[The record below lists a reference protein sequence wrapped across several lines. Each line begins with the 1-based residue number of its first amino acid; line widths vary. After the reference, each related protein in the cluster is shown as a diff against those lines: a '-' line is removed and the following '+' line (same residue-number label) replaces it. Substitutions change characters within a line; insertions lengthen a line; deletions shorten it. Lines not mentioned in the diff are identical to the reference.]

1 LKGLYIF
8 LISLVLA
15 LVVGGIFLFKF
26 WEQRKQLVVW
36 DLVPESAILVYE
48 STKTVENWNEIQDKA
63 VWDNLEQ
70 IPYYA
75 SIGTKVKLLDSLSGS
90 EGKLHKLLMSKPFV
104 FSLHRVSQTDLDYLF
119 FISLDDVSDFELIK
133 TLVARYQTRDDF
145 RFQDRSYQDI
155 LIHEAVNKE
164 YEEVFSYLIHKNYFI
179 GSFTPFLVEDVI
191 RNISGQT
198 KNSFALANAGLFEV
212 AKLDNDQ
219 GNIYINNAKIPQLL
233 SVFAKETLSPSLLP
247 LGHLANSTFL
257 DIKIT
262 DEQILLNGFTV
273 TEPEDNPYLISVAGT
288 QGRSLDFEGLIS
300 NEVATLYHLTF
311 HNADIWHQKLRAYW
325 KQHHK
330 EQLDAWESLESQY
343 GWNPAKLITS
353 QRHGLAMAV
362 TGTVDDESPQRL
374 IYLRFSD
381 PVEGFN
387 QLTEA
392 AEKSA
397 MTKGDSVYVE
407 RYSGSEIRQISI
419 KELPSK
425 LWGGLFGGFEQSFF
439 MPLEEYIVI
448 GNSIQSLKELVTA
461 VENEETWGRSI
472 TKSEFL
478 ENSLQEANLSY
489 YVNLDKAW
497 NLLDQQ
503 LSADWKAFL
512 ELHANSLK
520 KFELLALQFSDIGD
534 KFYTT
539 GVLTYNGENPD
550 PMILPRFQQQQ
561 QVYTE
566 ARITS
571 RPFVVKNHNNGGRE
585 VLFQD
590 SLNYL
595 YLIGAQGRLLW
606 QDSLAGSIKGELSQI
621 DYYKNNKL
629 QYLLASENQIHIID
643 RNGNSIDGFPISVP
657 TNTRLRNV
665 RAIDYDN
672 SKRYRLIA
680 SDESG
685 HVYMFDKQGKLLDG
699 WNPKILQDQLLL
711 APQHIRVRG
720 KDCIIAVQENGV
732 IHVMNRRGNPYPG
745 FPFDLGGSTAGP
757 LFIDQGT
764 NFENTSFTAITTQGQ
779 IFKFDLHGKVQEKR
793 QLVKPSVD
801 TRYQL
806 CIEPLNR
813 HYIIKRQNANRLGV
827 LNRKGDVVF
836 EKDYLST
843 ADLRLQYY
851 LLGNDHSIYAVSDPV
866 QQFTYFYNQDG
877 ILVNSSPIESTGEIA
892 LLYFENQR
900 QHNIYSVYDNMYA
913 LQSF

>member
-1 LKGLYIF
+1 
-8 LISLVLA
+8 
-15 LVVGGIFLFKF
+15 
-26 WEQRKQLVVW
+26 
-36 DLVPESAILVYE
+36 
-48 STKTVENWNEIQDKA
+48 
-63 VWDNLEQ
+63 
-70 IPYYA
+70 
-75 SIGTKVKLLDSLSGS
+75 
-90 EGKLHKLLMSKPFV
+90 
-104 FSLHRVSQTDLDYLF
+104 
-119 FISLDDVSDFELIK
+119 
-133 TLVARYQTRDDF
+133 
-145 RFQDRSYQDI
+145 
-155 LIHEAVNKE
+155 
-164 YEEVFSYLIHKNYFI
+164 
-179 GSFTPFLVEDVI
+179 
-191 RNISGQT
+191 
-198 KNSFALANAGLFEV
+198 
-212 AKLDNDQ
+212 
-219 GNIYINNAKIPQLL
+219 
-233 SVFAKETLSPSLLP
+233 
-247 LGHLANSTFL
+247 
-257 DIKIT
+257 
-262 DEQILLNGFTV
+262 
-273 TEPEDNPYLISVAGT
+273 
-288 QGRSLDFEGLIS
+288 
-300 NEVATLYHLTF
+300 
-311 HNADIWHQKLRAYW
+311 
-325 KQHHK
+325 
-330 EQLDAWESLESQY
+330 
-343 GWNPAKLITS
+343 
-353 QRHGLAMAV
+353 
-362 TGTVDDESPQRL
+362 
-374 IYLRFSD
+374 
-381 PVEGFN
+381 
-387 QLTEA
+387 
-392 AEKSA
+392 
-397 MTKGDSVYVE
+397 
-407 RYSGSEIRQISI
+407 
-419 KELPSK
+419 
-425 LWGGLFGGFEQSFF
+425 
-439 MPLEEYIVI
+439 
-448 GNSIQSLKELVTA
+448 
-461 VENEETWGRSI
+461 
-472 TKSEFL
+472 
-478 ENSLQEANLSY
+478 
-489 YVNLDKAW
+489 
-497 NLLDQQ
+497 
-503 LSADWKAFL
+503 
-512 ELHANSLK
+512 
-520 KFELLALQFSDIGD
+520 
-534 KFYTT
+534 
-539 GVLTYNGENPD
+539 
-550 PMILPRFQQQQ
+550 MILPRFQQQQ